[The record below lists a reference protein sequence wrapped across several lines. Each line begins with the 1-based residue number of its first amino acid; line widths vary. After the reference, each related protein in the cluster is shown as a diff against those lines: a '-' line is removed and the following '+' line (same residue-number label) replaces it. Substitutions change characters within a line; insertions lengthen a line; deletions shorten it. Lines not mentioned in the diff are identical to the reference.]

1 MLLLRIE
8 LTRCGAVGSALA
20 LGARSRRFK
29 SCHLDQR
36 RCPYRVGVSCK
47 DIFSFVRLS
56 GCQKYIRKTVCA
68 QVYSPGAFNR
78 LFFLN
83 GSGRFLNH
91 VPHKLFYRTVVRFFA
106 E

>member
-1 MLLLRIE
+1 
-8 LTRCGAVGSALA
+8 
-20 LGARSRRFK
+20 
-29 SCHLDQR
+29 
-36 RCPYRVGVSCK
+36 
-47 DIFSFVRLS
+47 VRLS